1 MEEPLRHRQTKG
13 AATDMFYLTPPRHI
27 STLPNRAVL
36 TARQSLPVFPDK
48 RTISEPVGMSHPDS
62 CTVEDSD
69 SLSLRRR
76 GRAAPVARSGRV
88 DCVQVESVS
97 TDVFGLPVFSQND
110 NILPS
115 WRWSVKTITAL
126 AANKL
131 GKFLAKDFRRVF
143 GPAHDDIAER
153 LGSLARST
161 IECLAR
167 SDALYHNFE
176 HTLQV
181 TMVGRDILHGMT
193 LSQRIE
199 PTDYSHLIVAC
210 LLHDIGY
217 MRGVL
222 SGDTETEF
230 VVDESGKRITLPRG
244 ASDAALAPYHV
255 DRSKLFAFE
264 RLGNSPTIDASRV
277 AAAIEMTRFPARL
290 DRTSANEGIEPKLVQ
305 AADLIGQLGDPM
317 YSRKANALYSE
328 FEEIGMNRQLGYSSP
343 ADIID
348 KYPAFF
354 WNSVSTHIE
363 DGIKYLNMTVSGR
376 QWIANL
382 HHHILCAEHA
392 HRFMGPQ
399 R

>member
-1 MEEPLRHRQTKG
+1 M
-13 AATDMFYLTPPRHI
+13 
-27 STLPNRAVL
+27 
-36 TARQSLPVFPDK
+36 
-48 RTISEPVGMSHPDS
+48 
-62 CTVEDSD
+62 
-69 SLSLRRR
+69 
-76 GRAAPVARSGRV
+76 
-88 DCVQVESVS
+88 
-97 TDVFGLPVFSQND
+97 
-110 NILPS
+110 
-115 WRWSVKTITAL
+115 
-126 AANKL
+126 
-131 GKFLAKDFRRVF
+131 
-143 GPAHDDIAER
+143 AER
-153 LGSLARST
+153 LGALARST

-181 TMVGRDILHGMT
+181 TIVGRDILEGMR
-193 LSQRIE
+193 LSQRIA

-230 VVDESGKRITLPRG
+230 VVDDSGKTITLPRG
-244 ASDAALAPYHV
+244 SSDAALSPYHV

-264 RLGNSPTIDASRV
+264 RLGNSPDIDASRV
-277 AAAIEMTRFPARL
+277 AAAIEMTRFPVRP
-290 DRTSANEGIEPKLVQ
+290 DRSSANGSMEPKLVQ

-317 YSRKANALYSE
+317 YSRKTNALYAE

-343 ADIID
+343 ADVID
-348 KYPAFF
+348 KYPSFF
-354 WNSVSTHIE
+354 WNSVSMHIE
-363 DGIKYLNMTVSGR
+363 DGVKYLNMTVSGR

-382 HHHILCAEHA
+382 HHHLLCAEHA

>member
-1 MEEPLRHRQTKG
+1 M
-13 AATDMFYLTPPRHI
+13 
-27 STLPNRAVL
+27 
-36 TARQSLPVFPDK
+36 
-48 RTISEPVGMSHPDS
+48 
-62 CTVEDSD
+62 
-69 SLSLRRR
+69 
-76 GRAAPVARSGRV
+76 
-88 DCVQVESVS
+88 
-97 TDVFGLPVFSQND
+97 
-110 NILPS
+110 
-115 WRWSVKTITAL
+115 
-126 AANKL
+126 
-131 GKFLAKDFRRVF
+131 
-143 GPAHDDIAER
+143 AER
-153 LGSLARST
+153 LGALARST

-181 TMVGRDILHGMT
+181 TMVGRDILEGMN

-230 VVDESGKRITLPRG
+230 VVDDSGKTITLPRG
-244 ASDAALAPYHV
+244 ASDAALSPYHV
-255 DRSKLFAFE
+255 DRSKLFAYE
-264 RLGNSPTIDASRV
+264 RLRNSSVIDPSRV
-277 AAAIEMTRFPARL
+277 AAAIEMTRFPSRP
-290 DRTSANEGIEPKLVQ
+290 DRTGANGSMEPKLVQ

-317 YSRKANALYSE
+317 YSRKANALYAE
-328 FEEIGMNRQLGYSSP
+328 FEENGMNRQLGYCSP
-343 ADIID
+343 ADILD
-348 KYPAFF
+348 KYPSFF
-354 WNSVSTHIE
+354 WSNVSMHIE

-382 HHHILCAEHA
+382 HHHLLCAEHA

>member
-1 MEEPLRHRQTKG
+1 M
-13 AATDMFYLTPPRHI
+13 
-27 STLPNRAVL
+27 
-36 TARQSLPVFPDK
+36 
-48 RTISEPVGMSHPDS
+48 
-62 CTVEDSD
+62 
-69 SLSLRRR
+69 
-76 GRAAPVARSGRV
+76 
-88 DCVQVESVS
+88 
-97 TDVFGLPVFSQND
+97 
-110 NILPS
+110 
-115 WRWSVKTITAL
+115 KTITAI

-131 GKFLAKDFRRVF
+131 GKFLVRDFRRIF
-143 GPAHDDIAER
+143 GPAHDETAER

-161 IECLAR
+161 IEGLGR

-181 TMVGRDILHGMT
+181 TMVGRDILQGMN
-193 LSQRIE
+193 LSQRME
-199 PTDYSHLIVAC
+199 PSDYSHLIVSC

-217 MRGVL
+217 MRGIL

-230 VVDESGKRITLPRG
+230 VVGASGKKITLPRG
-244 ASDAALAPYHV
+244 ASDAALQPYHV

-264 RLGNSPTIDASRV
+264 RLGKSPVIDASRI
-277 AAAIEMTRFPARL
+277 AAAIERTRFPARPAGG
-290 DRTSANEGIEPKLVQ
+290 DEGIEPKLVQ

-317 YSRKANALYSE
+317 YSRKANALYCE

-382 HHHILCAEHA
+382 HHHILCAEHS

>member
-1 MEEPLRHRQTKG
+1 M
-13 AATDMFYLTPPRHI
+13 
-27 STLPNRAVL
+27 
-36 TARQSLPVFPDK
+36 
-48 RTISEPVGMSHPDS
+48 
-62 CTVEDSD
+62 
-69 SLSLRRR
+69 
-76 GRAAPVARSGRV
+76 
-88 DCVQVESVS
+88 DCVQVGNVL
-97 TDVFGLPVFSQND
+97 TGLFRLPLSSQND
-110 NILPS
+110 NILPA

-126 AANKL
+126 AAKKL
-131 GKFLAKDFRRVF
+131 GNFLAKDFRRVF
-143 GPAHDDIAER
+143 GPAHDDQAER
-153 LGSLARST
+153 LGSFARST

-167 SDALYHNFE
+167 SDALYRNFE
-176 HTLQV
+176 HTLLV
-181 TMVGRDILHGMT
+181 TMVGRDILEGMT

-217 MRGVL
+217 VRGVL

-230 VVDESGKRITLPRG
+230 VVDGSGRKTTLPRG
-244 ASDAALAPYHV
+244 ASDAALSPYHV

-264 RLGNSPTIDASRV
+264 RLRNSPAIDASRI
-277 AAAIEMTRFPARL
+277 AASIEMTRFPVPL
-290 DRTSANEGIEPKLVQ
+290 DRSSANESMEPKLVQ

-328 FEEIGMNRQLGYSSP
+328 FEEIGRNRQLGYSSP

-348 KYPAFF
+348 RYPSFF

-363 DGIKYLNMTVSGR
+363 DGLKYLNMTVSGR

-382 HHHILCAEHA
+382 HHHLLCAEHA

-399 R
+399 H

>member
-1 MEEPLRHRQTKG
+1 M
-13 AATDMFYLTPPRHI
+13 
-27 STLPNRAVL
+27 
-36 TARQSLPVFPDK
+36 
-48 RTISEPVGMSHPDS
+48 
-62 CTVEDSD
+62 
-69 SLSLRRR
+69 
-76 GRAAPVARSGRV
+76 
-88 DCVQVESVS
+88 
-97 TDVFGLPVFSQND
+97 
-110 NILPS
+110 
-115 WRWSVKTITAL
+115 SVKTITAI

-131 GKFLAKDFRRVF
+131 GKFLAKDFRRIF
-143 GPAHDDIAER
+143 GPAHDDVAER

-161 IECLAR
+161 IECLGR
-167 SDALYHNFE
+167 SDALYHNYE

-181 TMVGRDILHGMT
+181 TMVGRDILQGMT

-199 PTDYSHLIVAC
+199 PEDYSHLIVAC

-222 SGDTETEF
+222 SGDTENEF
-230 VVDESGKRITLPRG
+230 VVDGGGKKVPLPRG
-244 ASDAALAPYHV
+244 ASDAALTPYHV

-264 RLGNSPTIDASRV
+264 RLGNSPTIDASRI
-277 AAAIEMTRFPARL
+277 AEAIEMTRFPVPRSRSDAL
-290 DRTSANEGIEPKLVQ
+290 ESLEPKLVQ

-354 WNSVSTHIE
+354 WNSVSMHLD
-363 DGIKYLNMTVSGR
+363 DGIEYLNMTVSGR

>member
-1 MEEPLRHRQTKG
+1 M
-13 AATDMFYLTPPRHI
+13 
-27 STLPNRAVL
+27 
-36 TARQSLPVFPDK
+36 
-48 RTISEPVGMSHPDS
+48 
-62 CTVEDSD
+62 
-69 SLSLRRR
+69 
-76 GRAAPVARSGRV
+76 
-88 DCVQVESVS
+88 
-97 TDVFGLPVFSQND
+97 
-110 NILPS
+110 
-115 WRWSVKTITAL
+115 KTITAM
-126 AANKL
+126 AASKL
-131 GKFLAKDFRRVF
+131 GKFLARDFRRIF
-143 GPAHDDIAER
+143 GPAHDDMAER
-153 LGSLARST
+153 LGSLACST

-167 SDALYHNFE
+167 SDALYHNYE

-181 TMVGRDILHGMT
+181 TMVGRDILQGMT

-199 PTDYSHLIVAC
+199 PSDYSHVIVAC

-230 VVDESGKRITLPRG
+230 VVNARGEKITLPRG
-244 ASDAALAPYHV
+244 ASDAALTPYHV

-264 RLGNSPTIDASRV
+264 RLGNSPTIDAARV

-290 DRTSANEGIEPKLVQ
+290 DRPGADEPMEPRLVQ

-317 YSRKANALYSE
+317 YFRRANALYSE

-354 WNSVSTHIE
+354 WNSVSAHIE
-363 DGIKYLNMTVSGR
+363 DGVKYLNMTVSGR